1 MSFKERM
8 YDSMLVGVVADTLR
22 KQYAISDSVS
32 NDHLNSMFGED
43 EAYLNS
49 FEYKRLRRGV
59 RWVLSRSGL
68 DGSEVMT
75 DKVLKGILSDKL
87 KIAVKGSV

>member
-22 KQYAISDSVS
+22 KQYVINASVA
-32 NDHLNSMFGED
+32 DAHLNSMFGGD
-43 EAYLNS
+43 EAYINS

-68 DGSEVMT
+68 DGSKVMT
-75 DKVLKGILSDKL
+75 DKILKGILSDKL